1 MLIVEHASTL
11 PKFEKIVYK
20 PIPVRELLLEMK
32 NLSELMIDLAYS
44 SALYNDKDLAED
56 VLALERRVD
65 SLSYLLDMEIMVA
78 ARDAKDAE
86 ALIGVSI
93 VAASTDKISDA
104 AADIAAIVTRN
115 IGIHPIIGEIF
126 QKVEERLMKVTV
138 KPNSEIV
145 KKTIGELNLAA
156 RMGVDIIAIRRN
168 HDWTLNPK
176 ETETVFQGDI
186 LITRGAPS
194 GIEEFKDIAEGTLT
208 ALDTEKRAKFEE
220 IVSRFVELK
229 DTSELMMDL
238 AYSSLMLNSKEL
250 AEEVERLEER
260 MDQLHTDFELLA
272 LTSDFKK
279 EEASGFLGL
288 IRLGVATE
296 KIADAA
302 ADMAEVVLRGIEPHP
317 ILQLTIKDAEETVTQ
332 ACVTADSP
340 LVGKSL
346 KEARVHEETGM
357 WVLVIKRNDKCV
369 RPRGDS
375 KISAGDVLVASG
387 YTEGVDD
394 LRRLASPTQTCIIE

>member
-1 MLIVEHASTL
+1 M
-11 PKFEKIVYK
+11 YK
-20 PIPVRELLLEMK
+20 PIPVSELLLEMK

-56 VLALERRVD
+56 VLSLEDRVD
-65 SLSYLLDMEIMVA
+65 YLSYLLDMEIMVA
-78 ARDAKDAE
+78 ARDSKDAE
-86 ALIGVSI
+86 SLIGVSI

-115 IGIHPIIGEIF
+115 IGIHPVVGKIF
-126 QKVEERLMKVTV
+126 EKVEERLMKATV
-138 KPNSEIV
+138 KPNSEII

-156 RMGVDIIAIRRN
+156 RMGVDIIAVRRN
-168 HDWTLNPK
+168 HEWILNPE
-176 ETETVFQGDI
+176 ETEIVFQGDI

-194 GIEEFKDIAEGTLT
+194 GIEEFKDLAEGKLVT
-208 ALDTEKRAKFEE
+208 LDTVERARFEE
-220 IVSRFVELK
+220 IASRFVELK
-229 DTSELMMDL
+229 DTSELMINL

-250 AEEVERLEER
+250 AEEVEQLEER

-288 IRLGVATE
+288 IRLGIATE

-317 ILQLTIKDAEETVTQ
+317 ILKVTIKEAEETVVQ
-332 ACVTADSP
+332 ACVTIDSQ

-357 WVLVIKRNDKCV
+357 WVLVIKRNDKCL
-369 RPRGDS
+369 RPRGES
-375 KISAGDVLVASG
+375 RIESGDVLVASG
-387 YTEGVDD
+387 YAEGEEA
-394 LRRLASPTQTCIIE
+394 LKQLASPAQTCSVE